1 MGILSSLKQWNDEC
15 NERGKIIE
23 QQEAEKRRLKWKQEI
38 EDYID
43 SNPNTAHVIKHLLD
57 VYAECDLDILIKG
70 RAPKISAML
79 GEIYRNQA
87 DVSRLH
93 ELEGRYEEL
102 KERYDELKKEYD
114 RQSELIAEIARKSTP
129 LTR

>member
-1 MGILSSLKQWNDEC
+1 MGILSSLKQGNDEC

-43 SNPNTAHVIKHLLD
+43 SYPNTLHVIKPLLD
-57 VYAECDLDILIKG
+57 VFAECDLDILIKG
-70 RAPKISAML
+70 QAPKISAML

-114 RQSELIAEIARKSTP
+114 RQSELIAEIARKSAP

>member
-1 MGILSSLKQWNDEC
+1 MGIFSSLKQWNDEC
-15 NERGKIIE
+15 NERGKVIE
-23 QQEAEKRRLKWKQEI
+23 QQEAEKRRLKWKKEI

-43 SNPNTAHVIKHLLD
+43 SHPNTGHVISHFYD
-57 VYAECDLDILIKG
+57 VFAEADLDMIIKG
-70 RAPKISAML
+70 QAPKVSAML

-93 ELEGRYEEL
+93 ELEGRYKEL

-114 RQSELIAEIARKSTP
+114 KQNEIIAEIAKKSA

>member
-1 MGILSSLKQWNDEC
+1 MSIFSSLKQWNDEC

-23 QQEAEKRRLKWKQEI
+23 QQEAEKRRQKKEKEI
-38 EDYID
+38 RDYIEKGD
-43 SNPNTAHVIKHLLD
+43 SGTVDFSNRIKFF
-57 VYAECDLDILIKG
+57 ATTDIDRIM
-70 RAPKISAML
+70 RQYAPKLTTML
-79 GEIYRNQA
+79 GSIYLHQE
-87 DVSRLH
+87 DTSRLH

-114 RQSELIAEIARKSTP
+114 KQNELIAEIAKKSA

>member
-43 SNPNTAHVIKHLLD
+43 SYPNTLHVIKPLLD
-57 VYAECDLDILIKG
+57 VFAECDLDILIKG
-70 RAPKISAML
+70 QAPKISAML
-79 GEIYRNQA
+79 GEIYHNQA

-114 RQSELIAEIARKSTP
+114 RQSELIAEIARKSAP

>member
-57 VYAECDLDILIKG
+57 VFAECDLDILIKG
-70 RAPKISAML
+70 QAPKISAML

-114 RQSELIAEIARKSTP
+114 RQSELIAEIARKSAP

>member
-1 MGILSSLKQWNDEC
+1 
-15 NERGKIIE
+15 
-23 QQEAEKRRLKWKQEI
+23 
-38 EDYID
+38 
-43 SNPNTAHVIKHLLD
+43 
-57 VYAECDLDILIKG
+57 
-70 RAPKISAML
+70 ML

-114 RQSELIAEIARKSTP
+114 RQSELIAEIARKSPP